1 MTTTIQL
8 MARQVSGIRN
18 PESGIRNP
26 ELHDARVGFRIC
38 ITMLSNVDAR
48 QSRAETTQQLEIASP
63 TC

>member
-18 PESGIRNP
+18 PE
-26 ELHDARVGFRIC
+26 LHEARVGFRIC
-38 ITMLSNVDAR
+38 ITMLSNVDTR
-48 QSRAETTQQLEIASP
+48 QSRAETTQQPEIASP

>member
-8 MARQVSGIRN
+8 MTRQVSGIRN
-18 PESGIRNP
+18 PE
-26 ELHDARVGFRIC
+26 LHEARVGFRIC

-48 QSRAETTQQLEIASP
+48 QSRAETTQQPEIASP